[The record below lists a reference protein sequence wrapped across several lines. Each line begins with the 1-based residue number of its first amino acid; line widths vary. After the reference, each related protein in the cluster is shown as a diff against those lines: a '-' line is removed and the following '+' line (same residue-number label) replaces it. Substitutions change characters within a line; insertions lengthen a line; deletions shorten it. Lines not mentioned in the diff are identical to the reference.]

1 MNSNGHKRILIVDDE
16 EGIRTLLKHTFEE
29 RIDYHA
35 VTVSDGFIAI
45 DLLKRQG
52 FDLVLTDWRMDDMDG
67 LALAEAVQSISPN
80 TRILL
85 MTGNATPEL
94 DDAVKSLRLD
104 GWVKKPFTLS
114 HILNTVEQV
123 IGQRGE

>member
-16 EGIRTLLKHTFEE
+16 ESIRTLLKHTFEE
-29 RIDYHA
+29 RNDYHA
-35 VTVSDGFIAI
+35 VTAPDGFIAI
-45 DLLKRQG
+45 DLLRRQG

-67 LALAEAVQSISPN
+67 LALAEAVQSISPD

-85 MTGNATPEL
+85 MTGSITSEL

-104 GWVKKPFTLS
+104 GWVKKPFTLP
-114 HILNTVEQV
+114 HVLNLVEQV

>member
-16 EGIRTLLKHTFEE
+16 ESIRTLLKHTFEE
-29 RIDYHA
+29 RNDYHA
-35 VTVSDGFIAI
+35 VTAPDGFIAI
-45 DLLKRQG
+45 DLLRRQG

-67 LALAEAVQSISPN
+67 LALAEAVQSISPD

-85 MTGNATPEL
+85 MTGSITSEL

-104 GWVKKPFTLS
+104 GWVKKPFRLP

>member
-16 EGIRTLLKHTFEE
+16 ESIRTLLKHTFEE
-29 RIDYHA
+29 LNGYHA
-35 VTVSDGFIAI
+35 VTAPDGFIAI
-45 DLLKRQG
+45 DLLRRQG
-52 FDLVLTDWRMDDMDG
+52 FDLVLTDWRMGDMDG
-67 LALAEAVQSISPN
+67 LALAEAVQDISPD

-94 DDAVKSLRLD
+94 DDAVKALRLD
-104 GWVKKPFTLS
+104 GWVKKPFTLP

-123 IGQRGE
+123 IGPRVQ

>member
-16 EGIRTLLKHTFEE
+16 ESIRTLLKHTFEE
-29 RIDYHA
+29 RDDYHA
-35 VTVSDGFIAI
+35 VTAPDGFIAI

-52 FDLVLTDWRMDDMDG
+52 FDLVLTDWRMADMDG
-67 LALAEAVQSISPN
+67 LALAEAVQSISPD

-85 MTGNATPEL
+85 MTGNTAPEL
-94 DDAVKSLRLD
+94 DDAVKASRLD

-123 IGQRGE
+123 IDQRVQ

>member
-1 MNSNGHKRILIVDDE
+1 MNSNDYKRILIVDDE

-29 RIDYHA
+29 LKPNYQV
-35 VTVSDGFIAI
+35 VTAPDGFIAM
-45 DLLKRQG
+45 DCLKQQG
-52 FDLVLTDWRMDDMDG
+52 FDLVLTDWRMGEMGG
-67 LALAEAVQSISPN
+67 LELAESIQGISPD

-85 MTGNATPEL
+85 MTGSDMSDFDGKA
-94 DDAVKSLRLD
+94 KSLLA
-104 GWVKKPFTLS
+104 GWIKKPFTLP

>member
-16 EGIRTLLKHTFEE
+16 QSIRTLLKHTFEE
-29 RIDYHA
+29 RNDYHA
-35 VTVSDGFIAI
+35 VTAPDGFIAI
-45 DLLKRQG
+45 DLLRRQG
-52 FDLVLTDWRMDDMDG
+52 FDLVLTDWRMGDMDG
-67 LALAEAVQSISPN
+67 LALAEAVQSISPD

-94 DDAVKSLRLD
+94 DDAVKSSRLD
-104 GWVKKPFTLS
+104 GWVKKPFTLP

-123 IGQRGE
+123 IGQRVQ